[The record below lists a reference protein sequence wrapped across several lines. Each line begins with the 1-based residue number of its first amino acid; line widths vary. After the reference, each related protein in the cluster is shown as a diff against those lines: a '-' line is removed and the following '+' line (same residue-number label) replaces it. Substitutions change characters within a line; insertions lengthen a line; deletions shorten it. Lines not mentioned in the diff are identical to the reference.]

1 MDIKALNLDTCKTHT
16 EVSLAIRLH
25 MVKVDLKELL
35 KEVNKT
41 FYNHDK
47 TVQAIYY
54 GLGLNSNI
62 YLHGKG
68 GYGKS
73 EILKHILGILKIPYT
88 VISGYKDMPVDKLL
102 GVPNFEKFMKE
113 SVYEV
118 AFEKSVFRTPGILI
132 GEEFGDILPSTAVA
146 LKDILS
152 DNGYRDKGGKID
164 SLIASMI
171 ITSNR
176 SPEELSEDASNEALY
191 VGRFPIR
198 IEVMWESHDRDDYI
212 SLFSRVA
219 PHVNNHIRYFLA
231 GLMEYNAA
239 KSNVIPPR
247 LALEIMHAV
256 HSYGYSSLKIYN
268 IDISAMQRLLAEAD
282 EATQLTT
289 ERDVLLKYVE
299 DIDDAIKVS
308 NFKSIAKILAAVNTS
323 TWRPDNADIVL
334 ELLTKGNDFLLK

>member
-1 MDIKALNLDTCKTHT
+1 MDIKILNLDACNTHA
-16 EVSLAIRLH
+16 EVNSAVRSHIAS
-25 MVKVDLKELL
+25 VDLKELL

-41 FYNHDK
+41 FYNHSK
-47 TVQAIYY
+47 TVRAIYY

-62 YLHGKG
+62 YLHGRG

-102 GVPNFEKFMKE
+102 GVPDFKKFMEE

-118 AFEKSVFRTPGILI
+118 AFEKSVFRAPGILI

-152 DNGYRDKGGKID
+152 DNGYRDKGSKID
-164 SLIASMI
+164 SLISSMI

-198 IEVMWESHDRDDYI
+198 VEVMWESHDRDDYI
-212 SLFSRVA
+212 SLFARAA
-219 PHVNNHIRYFLA
+219 PHVNSHIRYFLS
-231 GLMEYNAA
+231 GLLEYNAA

-247 LALEIMHAV
+247 LALEIMHAI

-289 ERDVLLKYVE
+289 ELDILLKYVE
-299 DIDDAIKVS
+299 DIDEAIKVS
-308 NFKSIAKILAAVNTS
+308 DFRSIAKILALVNTS
-323 TWRPDNADIVL
+323 TWRPDNADIVA
-334 ELLTKGNDFLLK
+334 ELLTKGNGFLLK